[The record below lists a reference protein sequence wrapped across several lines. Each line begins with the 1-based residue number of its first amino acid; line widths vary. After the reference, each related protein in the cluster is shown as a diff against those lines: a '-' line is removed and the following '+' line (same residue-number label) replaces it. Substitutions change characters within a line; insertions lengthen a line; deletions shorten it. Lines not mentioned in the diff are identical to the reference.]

1 MDTKNVEKFLESFG
15 ENVIDK
21 AKINMANS
29 KDSMGKARGNTA
41 IGKSIRFEVV
51 PTATGFTTKFYML
64 DYGDF
69 LDKGVSGNKKKHSFT
84 NYKNATQSSPYSY
97 TTKGPPI
104 DILSKWIKKKGIKP
118 KGLGRGRSK
127 TYKSKSGKT
136 VKGTGQYL
144 SGFAYLISRKIKREG
159 IKSLSFFQKPLG
171 IGYEKLQKELLTELK
186 LDIETYLTTFYR
198 PK

>member
-1 MDTKNVEKFLESFG
+1 MDTNNIENYLKSFG
-15 ENVIDK
+15 QNVVNDSEK
-21 AKINMANS
+21 LLYS
-29 KDSMGKARGNTA
+29 KKGSTA
-41 IGKSIRFEVV
+41 LGKSIRFEVV
-51 PTATGFTTKFYML
+51 PTATGFSTKFYMD
-64 DYGDF
+64 DYGEF
-69 LDKGVSGNKKKHSFT
+69 LDKGVSGNKKKQSYEDSKGQT
-84 NYKNATQSSPYSY
+84 VSSPYSY

-171 IGYEKLQKELLTELK
+171 VGYKLLKENLLKELK
-186 LDIETYLTTFYR
+186 FDIETYLTTFYR